1 MPWKQVTIERPY
13 TEDALYELLREGA
26 KGSASR
32 YTHFDIVEWAGRYAQ
47 ELSKQHPIPE
57 NLFRYWQVTDDMQ
70 VRWELHIASH
80 YSINDMKRFSHVDI
94 LLPRQFFQQW
104 LKLIDL

>member
-1 MPWKQVTIERPY
+1 MPWKQVTIERPFSP
-13 TEDALYELLREGA
+13 DCLYELLREGH

-32 YTHFDIVEWAGRYAQ
+32 YTHFDIVEWAGRYAS
-47 ELSKQHPIPE
+47 ELAKLHPMPDDQRLIW
-57 NLFRYWQVTDDMQ
+57 RITDDMQ

-94 LLPRQFFQQW
+94 LLPRHFFQQW
-104 LKLIDL
+104 LTLLDA